1 MMVIRLVKI
10 RDNLE
15 TLPASG
21 IGLLLHVGEN
31 QDILSLGI
39 GEPDFE
45 TPSHIVEA
53 AIESLRRGDTHYTPD
68 PGTIKLREAIV
79 NKTKRDNG
87 FDVNPESEV
96 MVTAGT
102 SPGVFGAIFGCVN
115 KGDEIVIPTPA
126 YLAYEPI
133 IRIAEAK
140 PVTVPGPEEASF
152 VPTADDIAE
161 SITPKTKMII
171 ICSPNNPTGG
181 VWNRESVKAVSDL
194 AVDHDLLILSDEL
207 YEKLVYDDFKTTS
220 PAALSGMF
228 ERTITINGL
237 SKSHAMTGFRLGWV
251 IGPQEIIAGFKK
263 IHQYTSICAPS
274 TSQAAGVAAL
284 NGPQECVQEMLE
296 EYNRCRTLLVSR
308 INKEVPFIS
317 TTMPKGSFFLMANIQ
332 ELVETH
338 EEDMRNYFKTDGKAF
353 LEQIP
358 DYLFQIEDLNRSGSL
373 TTMMYLA
380 SAAKVLTAS
389 GASFGSG
396 GEGFLRLSYAQ
407 TYEKINEAVDRI
419 IAALEPWA

>member
-1 MMVIRLVKI
+1 VRI

-15 TLPASG
+15 NLPASG
-21 IGLLLHVGEN
+21 IALLLHVGEN
-31 QDILSLGI
+31 RDILSLGI

-68 PGTIKLREAIV
+68 PGTSELRDAIM

-102 SPGVFGAIFGCVN
+102 SPGVFGAIFGSVN
-115 KGDEIVIPTPA
+115 KSDEIIIPTPA

-152 VPTADDIAE
+152 VPTADEIAE
-161 SITPKTKMII
+161 AITKKTRMII

-207 YEKLVYDDFKTTS
+207 YEKLVYDDVKITS
-220 PAALSGMF
+220 PAAFSGMF

-263 IHQYTSICAPS
+263 IHQYSTICAPA

-284 NGPQECVQEMLE
+284 NGPQECVKEMVE
-296 EYNRCRTLLVSR
+296 EYDRRRKLLVSR

-317 TTMPKGSFFLMANIQ
+317 TTLPKGSFFLMANVQ
-332 ELVETH
+332 ELLETH
-338 EEDMRNYFKTDGKAF
+338 EKDMRNYFKNDGKAF

-358 DYLFQIEDLNRSGSL
+358 DYLFRIEDFDKSGSL
-373 TTMMYLA
+373 LTMMYLA

-407 TYEKINEAVDRI
+407 KYEKINKAVDRI
-419 IAALEPWA
+419 IATLEPWS

>member
-1 MMVIRLVKI
+1 
-10 RDNLE
+10 
-15 TLPASG
+15 
-21 IGLLLHVGEN
+21 
-31 QDILSLGI
+31 
-39 GEPDFE
+39 
-45 TPSHIVEA
+45 
-53 AIESLRRGDTHYTPD
+53 
-68 PGTIKLREAIV
+68 V

-102 SPGVFGAIFGCVN
+102 SPGVFGAIFGCIN
-115 KGDEIVIPTPA
+115 RGDEIVIPTPA

-140 PVTVPGPEEASF
+140 PITVPGPEEASF
-152 VPTADDIAE
+152 VPSMDEIVE
-161 SITPKTKMII
+161 SITSKTRMII

-194 AVDHDLLILSDEL
+194 AVDHDFLILSDEL
-207 YEKLVYDDFKTTS
+207 YEKLVYDGAKITS

-263 IHQYTSICAPS
+263 IHQYSTICAPT

-284 NGPQECVQEMLE
+284 NGSQECVKEMVE
-296 EYNRCRTLLVSR
+296 EYDRRRKLLVDR
-308 INKEVPFIS
+308 INSEVPFIS
-317 TTMPKGSFFLMANIQ
+317 ATMPKGSFFLMANVQ

-338 EEDMRNYFKTDGKAF
+338 EKDMRAHFRTGGKKF
-353 LEQIP
+353 LQQLPEH
-358 DYLFQIEDLNRSGSL
+358 LFRIEDLDRSGSL
-373 TTMMYLA
+373 TAMMYLA

-407 TYEKINEAVDRI
+407 TYEKINAAVDRI
-419 IAALEPWA
+419 IASLEPWA

>member
-21 IGLLLHVGEN
+21 IALLLHIGEN

-39 GEPDFE
+39 GEPDFK

-68 PGTIKLREAIV
+68 PGTIELREAIV

-115 KGDEIVIPTPA
+115 KGDEIIIPTPA

-152 VPTADDIAE
+152 VPTADDVAK

-181 VWNRESVKAVSDL
+181 VWNQESVKAISDL

-263 IHQYTSICAPS
+263 IHQYSSICAPS

-296 EYNRCRTLLVSR
+296 EYNRRRNLLVSR

-317 TTMPKGSFFLMANIQ
+317 TIMPKGSFFLMANIQ

-338 EEDMRNYFKTDGKAF
+338 EKDMRNYFKTDGKAF
-353 LEQIP
+353 LKQLP
-358 DYLFQIEDLNRSGSL
+358 DYLFQIEDLNKSGSL
-373 TTMMYLA
+373 TAMMYLA

-389 GASFGSG
+389 GAFFGSG

-407 TYEKINEAVDRI
+407 IYEKINLAIDRI
-419 IAALEPWA
+419 IAALEPWT

>member
-1 MMVIRLVKI
+1 MRLAKI

-15 TLPASG
+15 TLPPSG
-21 IGLLLHVGEN
+21 IALLLHVGEDK
-31 QDILSLGI
+31 DILSLGI

-53 AIESLRRGDTHYTPD
+53 AIKSLEGGDTHYTPD
-68 PGTIKLREAIV
+68 PGTIELREAIV

-115 KGDEIVIPTPA
+115 RGDEIVIPTPA

-140 PVTVPGPEEASF
+140 PVTVPGLEEASF
-152 VPTADDIAE
+152 VPSTDEIAE
-161 SITPKTKMII
+161 SITSKTRMII

-194 AVDHDLLILSDEL
+194 AVDHDLLVLSDEL
-207 YEKLVYDDFKTTS
+207 YEKLVYDDVKITS
-220 PAALSGMF
+220 PAAFSGMF
-228 ERTITINGL
+228 ERTVTINGL

-263 IHQYTSICAPS
+263 IHQYSTICAPT

-284 NGPQECVQEMLE
+284 NGPQDCVKEMVE
-296 EYNRCRTLLVSR
+296 EYDRRRKLLVDR
-308 INKEVPFIS
+308 INNEVPFIS
-317 TTMPKGSFFLMANIQ
+317 TTMPKGSFFLMANVQ

-338 EEDMRNYFKTDGKAF
+338 EKDMRAYFKTDGKTF
-353 LEQIP
+353 LQQLPE
-358 DYLFQIEDLNRSGSL
+358 YLFRIEDLDKSGSL
-373 TTMMYLA
+373 TAMMYLA

-407 TYEKINEAVDRI
+407 TCEKINAAVDRI
-419 IAALEPWA
+419 IVSLEPWT

>member
-21 IGLLLHVGEN
+21 IALLLHIGEN

-39 GEPDFE
+39 GEPDFK

-68 PGTIKLREAIV
+68 PGTIELREAIV

-115 KGDEIVIPTPA
+115 KGDEIIIPTPA

-152 VPTADDIAE
+152 VPTADDVAK

-181 VWNRESVKAVSDL
+181 VWNQESVKAISDL
-194 AVDHDLLILSDEL
+194 
-207 YEKLVYDDFKTTS
+207 
-220 PAALSGMF
+220 
-228 ERTITINGL
+228 
-237 SKSHAMTGFRLGWV
+237 
-251 IGPQEIIAGFKK
+251 
-263 IHQYTSICAPS
+263 
-274 TSQAAGVAAL
+274 
-284 NGPQECVQEMLE
+284 
-296 EYNRCRTLLVSR
+296 
-308 INKEVPFIS
+308 
-317 TTMPKGSFFLMANIQ
+317 
-332 ELVETH
+332 
-338 EEDMRNYFKTDGKAF
+338 
-353 LEQIP
+353 
-358 DYLFQIEDLNRSGSL
+358 
-373 TTMMYLA
+373 
-380 SAAKVLTAS
+380 
-389 GASFGSG
+389 
-396 GEGFLRLSYAQ
+396 LR
-407 TYEKINEAVDRI
+407 
-419 IAALEPWA
+419 